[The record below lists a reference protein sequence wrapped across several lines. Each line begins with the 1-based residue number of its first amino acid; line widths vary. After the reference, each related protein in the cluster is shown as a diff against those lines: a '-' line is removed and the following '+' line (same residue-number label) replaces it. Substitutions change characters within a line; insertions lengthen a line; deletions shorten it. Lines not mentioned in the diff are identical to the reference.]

1 MISDVQRLE
10 AAATAIM
17 PESLL
22 NRHANVRQGACLPHW
37 TPDGAIYHVV
47 FRLADSLPAVVL
59 ERYRRER
66 DVLASEAQGNARPAA
81 QEHLNAFLCECFD
94 QFLDAGHGECWLAQ
108 PGIAPLVADAIRH
121 FESERY
127 ELHAW
132 CIMPNHVHVVVRPHA
147 GHALS
152 RILHSWKS
160 FSAQGSNRL
169 LHRSGEFWQ
178 KESYD
183 HIIRDPAA
191 LDRTIRYVQENPL
204 QAKLPAWPWV
214 WPRME
219 A

>member
-1 MISDVQRLE
+1 MISKTQRLE

-17 PESLL
+17 PASLL
-22 NRHANVRQGACLPHW
+22 KHHATVRQGACLPHW
-37 TPDGAIYHVV
+37 SLDGAIYHVV
-47 FRLADSLPAVVL
+47 FRLADSLPKVAR

-66 DVLASEAQGNARPAA
+66 DVLTSEPQAEASPAA
-81 QEHLNAFLCECFD
+81 PERRDSFLSECFD

-108 PGIAPLVADAIRH
+108 PGIAPLVADTIRH
-121 FESERY
+121 FEGKRY

-132 CIMPNHVHVVVRPHA
+132 CIMPNHVHVVVRPLA

-152 RILHSWKS
+152 GILHSWKS

-169 LHRSGEFWQ
+169 LRRSGEFWQ

-204 QAKLPAWPWV
+204 KAKLPAWPWV
-214 WPRME
+214 WPRTE

>member
-1 MISDVQRLE
+1 
-10 AAATAIM
+10 M
-17 PESLL
+17 PASLL
-22 NRHANVRQGACLPHW
+22 KHHATVRQGACLPHW
-37 TPDGAIYHVV
+37 TLDGAIYHVV
-47 FRLADSLPAVVL
+47 FRLADSLPAVAL

-66 DVLASEAQGNARPAA
+66 DVLTGVTQAEASPADKKRLEAC
-81 QEHLNAFLCECFD
+81 LSECFD
-94 QFLDAGHGECWLAQ
+94 EFLDAGHGECWLAQ
-108 PGIAPLVADAIRH
+108 SEIATVVADTIRH
-121 FESERY
+121 FDGERY

-132 CIMPNHVHVVVRPHA
+132 CIMPNHVHVVVRPLA

-160 FSAQGSNRL
+160 FSAQGSNHL

-183 HIIRDPAA
+183 HIIRDPGD

-204 QAKLPAWPWV
+204 KAKLPSWPWV
-214 WPRME
+214 WPRIE